1 MRNLLVLGAAE
12 ASMRSALVLGG
23 LAALALVSASC
34 SSRVRVTTAAAPGA
48 NLVDL
53 HTFRV
58 LNAPQRRPGTSGPLT
73 ADPLPTNPIM
83 NQRMH
88 ADLVQGFE
96 KRGYMQDSINPDF
109 LVTYYVIEAR
119 EDTRGSVIIDVI
131 HPGTME
137 LLWRGQGAVNMWIGS
152 ITYGLELDDS
162 VAAIVRKFPRRK
174 FPRRS

>member
-1 MRNLLVLGAAE
+1 MRNLLVLSAVE
-12 ASMRSALVLGG
+12 ASMRSALVLG
-23 LAALALVSASC
+23 AALALVSASC

-73 ADPLPTNPIM
+73 ADPPLTNSIT

-96 KRGYMQDSINPDF
+96 KRGYMQDSTNPDF
-109 LVTYYVIEAR
+109 LVASYVIEAR
-119 EDTRGSVIIDVI
+119 EDARGSVIIAAI
-131 HPGTME
+131 HARTME
-137 LLWRGQGAVNMWIGS
+137 LLWRGQGPVNMWIGS

-162 VAAIVRKFPRRK
+162 IATIVRKLPRRR